1 MKWRN
6 SISNNIRSFRPARQN
21 AIDQHIQ
28 SNNIMM
34 KNIFLFSIAI
44 LLNITAFAQQEPK
57 LDTIYMLGQKKLVVQ
72 VKSIYRTDVKYEDTT
87 TGKVKSMKTK
97 NIQKIIFDSGR
108 KEVFNKPL
116 VESIEKNDWRNVVLT
131 RNKKSVKDLY
141 ELGKVKGKSSANN
154 RTIKS
159 AERTATIRMKK
170 RAANKGG
177 VMILVTREESQGG
190 FGEVPTFYIE
200 GIAYSFEPPEDQE
213 EE

>member
-1 MKWRN
+1 
-6 SISNNIRSFRPARQN
+6 
-21 AIDQHIQ
+21 
-28 SNNIMM
+28 MM
-34 KNIFLFSIAI
+34 KNIFLLIIAF
-44 LLNITAFAQQEPK
+44 LLGTTAFAQEEPK

-87 TGKVKSMKTK
+87 TGEVKSMKTK

-116 VESIEKNDWRNVVLT
+116 VESIEKNDWKNVVLT
-131 RNKKSVKDLY
+131 RDEKSVKDLY
-141 ELGKVKGKSSANN
+141 KVGAVKGKSSANN

-200 GIAYSFEPPEDQE
+200 GIAYSFEPPEDQKE
-213 EE
+213 D